1 VAETS
6 SYPIS
11 NAHHHAKTPEMQQQQ
26 APSIKKPGYR
36 VDTVPSP
43 IRPLYLAVAWGAGAV
58 LYLYYFLCRMTSQV
72 SIEGPG
78 NHDLSRH
85 AIFCIWHESWWSYFV
100 AFMRFRSP
108 HAMISH
114 PAAYMKPLHC
124 VFQLMGLKRLLLG
137 SSGDEGRQAVN
148 ELACLVRK
156 GWSTTISPDGP
167 LGPPRSLKK
176 GVLHIA
182 AQSGVPIVP
191 LTISA
196 TRFISVPSW
205 DGKKHPLPFNRI
217 RVVVHE
223 AIYVDRHNFD
233 EIGARIVKALGDEE

>member
-1 VAETS
+1 VAEIRS
-6 SYPIS
+6 FSFS
-11 NAHHHAKTPEMQQQQ
+11 QARNDASTPEVQRERI
-26 APSIKKPGYR
+26 PTIKKAGYR
-36 VDTVPSP
+36 VDTVPWLL
-43 IRPLYLAVAWGAGAV
+43 RPLYLVVAWAVGVV
-58 LYLYYFLCRMTSQV
+58 LYLYYFICRMTSQIL
-72 SIEGPG
+72 IEGPG

-85 AIFCIWHESWWSYFV
+85 SIFCIWHESWWSYFV
-100 AFMRFRSP
+100 VFVRFRSP

-114 PAAYMKPLHC
+114 PAAYMKPLHY
-124 VFQLMGLKRLLLG
+124 VFRLMGLNRLLLG

-148 ELACLVRK
+148 ELASLVRR

-167 LGPPRSLKK
+167 LGPPRTLKK

-217 RVVVHE
+217 KVVVHE
-223 AIYVDRHNFD
+223 PIYVDRSSFN
-233 EIGARIVKALGDEE
+233 EIGTRIVRVLGGK